1 LGGEQNIINK
11 LGSKQGLRCKQ
22 KGALQLACNNFKWIY
37 NKQKVGAG
45 KGGVW
50 IVVKNINMSM
60 KKKNEGESKWDENN
74 KRYKFE
80 VWRMNEDEHDYKR
93 FGEQ

>member
-1 LGGEQNIINK
+1 
-11 LGSKQGLRCKQ
+11 
-22 KGALQLACNNFKWIY
+22 
-37 NKQKVGAG
+37 
-45 KGGVW
+45 
-50 IVVKNINMSM
+50 MSM